1 MQIEKSNI
9 METEKSKK
17 LEDIK
22 KLTFQYFN
30 TLKPANDKTELY
42 IVQIKLFSYFELG
55 CIITDMLKL
64 CVLALDQDAHK
75 ISESNKNSAI
85 NVSLILETVLQLFPM
100 DEFELLTEINHVLV
114 SDSPSSN
121 E

>member
-1 MQIEKSNI
+1 

-22 KLTFQYFN
+22 KLAFQYFN
-30 TLKPANDKTELY
+30 TLKPVNDKKKLY
-42 IVQIKLFSYFELG
+42 TAQIKFLNYYELG
-55 CIITDMLKL
+55 CVINDMLKL

-85 NVSLILETVLQLFPM
+85 NVSLLLETVLQLFPM
-100 DEFELLTEINHVLV
+100 DEFEFLTEINHVLV
-114 SDSPSSN
+114 SDSPGSN
-121 E
+121 EQITEK